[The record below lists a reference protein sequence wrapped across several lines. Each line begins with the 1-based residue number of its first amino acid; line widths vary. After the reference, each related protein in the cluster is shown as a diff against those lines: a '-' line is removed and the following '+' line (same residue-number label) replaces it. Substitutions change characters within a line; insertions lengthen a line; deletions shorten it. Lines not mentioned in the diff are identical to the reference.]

1 MRSGSP
7 GAKPRCGAHNDEI
20 RRKRA
25 ASVMLDIC
33 IPLSGGGVSCQFF
46 IWFVALLI
54 ALTAG
59 SGGCAGL
66 IILILGPDLICMLGC
81 VAIFIFLLAFV
92 VLICRLPNAQCL

>member
-1 MRSGSP
+1 MMKYG
-7 GAKPRCGAHNDEI
+7 G
-20 RRKRA
+20 
-25 ASVMLDIC
+25 
-33 IPLSGGGVSCQFF
+33 GGGVSCQFF

-81 VAIFIFLLAFV
+81 VAIFIFFAC
-92 VLICRLPNAQCL
+92 ICSLDLSFAKCPMPLS